1 MDFGLTIPSRGPLA
15 NRECVQAMA
24 QRAEA
29 LGFAHLAVPDHIV
42 VPRAIGS
49 RYPYAASGAFPG
61 SATGDCFDQ
70 FTLLA
75 FLAGIAPRSRL
86 ISSVAVVPHRGAVLT
101 AKILATLDVL
111 SAGRVIFGV
120 GAGWMKEEFEAV
132 GAPPFERRGR
142 VTDEYLRACKTLWTE
157 DDPAFAGE
165 YVSFSGISFL
175 PKPVQKPHPPIWVG
189 GESPAAMRRT
199 VRYGDAWYPIGT
211 NPHHPLN
218 TEARFAAGL
227 ERLRRLAEE
236 HGRDPQSIT
245 ITYFANWYDEGK
257 PAVIDEG
264 RRQLLTG
271 ADDEVAADIR
281 ALENMG
287 VRHLVLN
294 FQRATLEATLASM
307 QHFVEVTLP
316 LR

>member
-75 FLAGIAPRSRL
+75 FLAGIAPQSRL

-111 SAGRVIFGV
+111 SAGRVTFGV

-157 DDPAFAGE
+157 EDPRFAGE
-165 YVSFSGISFL
+165 YVSFSDISFL

-199 VRYGDAWYPIGT
+199 VRFGDAWYPIGT

-218 TEARFAAGL
+218 TETRFAAGL

-257 PAVIDEG
+257 PVVIDEG